1 MDPKM
6 QASTAVQLLA
16 PLVDGTGADQLDSQ
30 TPCSEW
36 KVRDLLNHVIGGG
49 HMFAAGLRGETFE
62 GGATPPDFVGN
73 DHRAAFQTSMDGFSA
88 ALANT
93 NDLDKMVSLPFGTLP
108 AVAAL
113 QLAAGDL
120 LVHAWD
126 LAQATGQAFNPPT
139 DFVEASYAFFNVA
152 VTDDLRS
159 AGMFGPAVPAATDAS
174 ALTKLLAHA
183 GRRV

>member
-6 QASTAVQLLA
+6 QASTAVHLLA
-16 PLVDGTGADQLDSQ
+16 PLVDGTRADQLDIP

-49 HMFAAGLRGETFE
+49 HMFASGLRGEPV
-62 GGATPPDFVGN
+62 ATGEAPADLVGN
-73 DHRAAFQTSMDGFSA
+73 DHRAAFRTSIDGFSA
-88 ALANT
+88 ALAQT
-93 NDLDKMVSLPFGTLP
+93 NDLDQLVTLPFGTLP

-126 LAQATGQAFNPPT
+126 LAQATGQPFDPPT
-139 DFVEASYAFFNVA
+139 DFVEASYEFFNVA
-152 VTDDLRS
+152 VNDDLRA
-159 AGMFGPAVPAATDAS
+159 AGMFGPSIEVAADAS
-174 ALTKLLAHA
+174 ALTRLLAHS
-183 GRRV
+183 GRRA